1 MKPRLY
7 RNDATE
13 FDNLGFGVLTTAF
26 FCEVTEQLNQ
36 APTLELHLLNY
47 DPIFQYVTTGNII
60 AVQPNNYDP
69 IQAFIIEEVH
79 KTIAEEVTVYAT
91 HIAAHRA
98 KLIPVS
104 AFTATTL
111 NAALSALISHS
122 METNPLTLKKDSG
135 KNNVTATMETT
146 HPASLRELLGGSEGS
161 IIDIYRGEW
170 AYDNFTMTLYNK
182 RGHDNGVRVM
192 YRKNMTDFQ
201 LGELFDWAESVNGCI
216 GFWQNEE
223 TTVTSA
229 IQYAA
234 GASDYPYKKTVVVDF
249 TDKFEDPPTVA
260 QLNDLAAAWIAGKGA
275 PAINMDVTFDRLA
288 FDDHKTITLGD
299 TVQVINPDLNI
310 NTTRRIV
317 GLVYDTLAEE
327 YTTITIGDQK
337 ETINEAISDAVQQS
351 EQEFQGLRVGD
362 ILITDSNTNPRAT
375 HGGTWE
381 EIDREFAARTNTEI
395 TSQIILDSTNCSAFT
410 CWTMHSGHSIRFAV
424 RFTTK
429 VTMSAD
435 NRYKLATIPPS
446 AVGASA
452 FGDGYY
458 FTMFSDAKNALLSL
472 YMDGNGNFYVD
483 DAWIIQGNPAQSV
496 TAGQFS
502 WFNFTIDL
510 PKNYLLTTP
519 TSWVNKYYWRRTA

>member
-13 FDNLGFGVLTTAF
+13 FNNLGFGVLTTAF

-47 DPIFQYVTTGNII
+47 DPLFQYVTTGNII

-69 IQAFIIEEVH
+69 VQAFIIEEVH

-122 METNPLTLKKDSG
+122 METNPLTLKKDSE

-146 HPASLRELLGGSEGS
+146 RPASLRELLGGSEGS

-234 GASDYPYKKTVVVDF
+234 GANDFPYKKTVVVDF

-260 QLNDLAAAWIAGKGA
+260 QLNELAAAWISGKGA

-299 TVQVINPDLNI
+299 TVQVINPELNI

-337 ETINEAISDAVQQS
+337 ETINEAIYEAAGTDSIDAVPYATVAGIAEKAHTSEVADSLKDSFNNSYRIQARYGGSGDNPSNLEWFPMYHNIDNHIIEMAPVSKYQFAKTCIRTYTATINWTLSSTGGVYAHQFNPFTLWGITAKHILNIGMAYYSGSWRYLNFYPYGDPTSGENS
-351 EQEFQGLRVGD
+351 EQWVV
-362 ILITDSNTNPRAT
+362 ISNQASLS
-375 HGGTWE
+375 GT
-381 EIDREFAARTNTEI
+381 IKI
-395 TSQIILDSTNCSAFT
+395 
-410 CWTMHSGHSIRFAV
+410 
-424 RFTTK
+424 
-429 VTMSAD
+429 
-435 NRYKLATIPPS
+435 
-446 AVGASA
+446 
-452 FGDGYY
+452 YY
-458 FTMFSDAKNALLSL
+458 F
-472 YMDGNGNFYVD
+472 
-483 DAWIIQGNPAQSV
+483 
-496 TAGQFS
+496 
-502 WFNFTIDL
+502 
-510 PKNYLLTTP
+510 
-519 TSWVNKYYWRRTA
+519 

>member
-13 FDNLGFGVLTTAF
+13 FNNLGFGVLTTAF

-47 DPIFQYVTTGNII
+47 DPLFQYVTTGNII

-69 IQAFIIEEVH
+69 VQAFIIEEVH
-79 KTIAEEVTVYAT
+79 KTITEEVTVYAT

-111 NAALSALISHS
+111 NAALSALTSHS

-201 LGELFDWAESVNGCI
+201 LGELFDWAESVTGCI

-260 QLNDLAAAWIAGKGA
+260 QLNELAAAWISGKGA

-337 ETINEAISDAVQQS
+337 ETINDAIYEAAGTDSIDAVPYAAVSGIAEKAHASEVADSLKDPFNNSYRIQARYGGSEATPQTWLPMYQNLGDNIIELSPVSKLQFAQS
-351 EQEFQGLRVGD
+351 CIRTFTASISWTLTASGGVYAYQFNPNTLWGIPANQ
-362 ILITDSNTNPRAT
+362 ILSIGMTYY
-375 HGGTWE
+375 
-381 EIDREFAARTNTEI
+381 
-395 TSQIILDSTNCSAFT
+395 
-410 CWTMHSGHSIRFAV
+410 SGAWRF
-424 RFTTK
+424 
-429 VTMSAD
+429 
-435 NRYKLATIPPS
+435 L
-446 AVGASA
+446 
-452 FGDGYY
+452 
-458 FTMFSDAKNALLSL
+458 
-472 YMDGNGNFYVD
+472 NFYPYGPTNDEQWVVISNQ
-483 DAWIIQGNPAQSV
+483 ASLSGTVKIYFVGER
-496 TAGQFS
+496 
-502 WFNFTIDL
+502 
-510 PKNYLLTTP
+510 TT
-519 TSWVNKYYWRRTA
+519 